1 VTDIPGCLRASDARP
16 SVCTALRDW
25 LEIQRRFVFE
35 PQRARRLLDKTLDP
49 RRILA
54 ELGTRVGR
62 PAASGEFET
71 LVRTGTL
78 AVPFGS
84 AGYPERLARL
94 TDAPP
99 LLLVQGDPELLCAPA
114 VAIVGAR
121 AATAYGCAT
130 AQRFATALARA
141 GLVVVSGLAAGVDA
155 AAHTAVLDAGGRTI
169 AVLACG
175 PERVYPLRHR
185 DLSRRVAGS
194 GALVTEFPVGTPP
207 RPAHF
212 PLRNRIISA
221 LTRAVLVV
229 EARVRSGSL
238 VTARHAANQG
248 VDVWAVPGPVDSPA
262 SAGTNQLLRDGAYV
276 AHDPDEMLEALA
288 RDGVPL
294 AHPGAVPAAAEASGL
309 SGPER
314 RILAALGDAPQTRD
328 ALARVL
334 GLPPE
339 GLAQPLLELEL
350 AGVVVE
356 DRDGR
361 LRVVS
366 PPQD

>member
-1 VTDIPGCLRASDARP
+1 MSTIPDCLRADDARP
-16 SVCTALRDW
+16 AVRTALCDW
-25 LEIQRRFVFE
+25 LEIQRRCVFD
-35 PQRARRLLDKTLDP
+35 PQRARRALEKTSDP
-49 RRILA
+49 RRVLA
-54 ELGTRVGR
+54 ELGSRAGPP
-62 PAASGEFET
+62 PAPRELET
-71 LVRTGTL
+71 LARTGTL

-84 AGYPERLARL
+84 AGYPERVARL

-99 LLLVQGDPELLCAPA
+99 LFLVQGDPELLCAPA

-121 AATAYGCAT
+121 AATAYGRAT

-155 AAHTAVLDAGGRTI
+155 AAHTAVLDAGGRTV

-185 DLSRRVAGS
+185 ELSRRVAAS

-207 RPAHF
+207 RAAHF

-221 LTRAVLVV
+221 LARAVLVV

-238 VTARHAANQG
+238 VTARHAADQG

-262 SAGTNQLLRDGAYV
+262 SGGTNRLLRDGAYV
-276 AHDPDEMLEALA
+276 ALEPDEMLEALA

-294 AHPGAVPAAAEASGL
+294 ARPAGVAAAGVAPAV
-309 SGPER
+309 SGPLR
-314 RILAALGDAPQTRD
+314 RILAALADAPQTRD
-328 ALARVL
+328 ALARAL
-334 GLPPE
+334 NLPPE
-339 GLAQPLLELEL
+339 GLAPALLELEL
-350 AGVVVE
+350 AGAVAV

-361 LRVVS
+361 LRLVS
-366 PPQD
+366 PPRD